1 MPSKISRKQ
10 VSQEPKRFTRQ
21 IEVKGHLIDSMIL
34 TRIFDRI
41 MDLKGE
47 FEVEEFRIGRK
58 KKDYSYARLL
68 VKGESQAHLERML
81 EEVYRD
87 GAIPVELETVE
98 YTSSPKDK
106 VLPDNFYSTTNHQT
120 FVYLNGDWVEV
131 ENQMMDKAIVLNLK
145 ENRATCRLIR
155 DVKKGDLVVVGEA
168 GIRVV
173 PPERP
178 REGVGV
184 FQFMSSQSSIEK
196 PTQTITRRI
205 AEDIFRIKKQGGKVA
220 IVAGPAVVHTGAAAS
235 LAKMIRDGYVD
246 ALLAGNA
253 LAVHDVEYSIFKT
266 SLGMYLDEGTAAFHG
281 HRNHM
286 AAINEVFK
294 AGSLEAA
301 VKKGV
306 LKSGIIYECVKK
318 GVPFVLAG
326 SIRDD
331 GPLPDVVTDSVEA
344 QRRYREV
351 LKDVDVVLM
360 ISTVLH
366 SIAVGNMLPSSVKVV
381 AVDINPSSVT
391 KLLDRGSGQ
400 AVGLVSDIGTFL
412 PVLVGYLE
420 EIKNS

>member
-1 MPSKISRKQ
+1 
-10 VSQEPKRFTRQ
+10 
-21 IEVKGHLIDSMIL
+21 
-34 TRIFDRI
+34 
-41 MDLKGE
+41 
-47 FEVEEFRIGRK
+47 
-58 KKDYSYARLL
+58 
-68 VKGESQAHLERML
+68 
-81 EEVYRD
+81 
-87 GAIPVELETVE
+87 
-98 YTSSPKDK
+98 
-106 VLPDNFYSTTNHQT
+106 
-120 FVYLNGDWVEV
+120 
-131 ENQMMDKAIVLNLK
+131 
-145 ENRATCRLIR
+145 
-155 DVKKGDLVVVGEA
+155 
-168 GIRVV
+168 
-173 PPERP
+173 
-178 REGVGV
+178 
-184 FQFMSSQSSIEK
+184 MSSQSSTEK

-205 AEDIFRIKKQGGKVA
+205 AEDIFKTKKQGGKVA
-220 IVAGPAVVHTGAAAS
+220 VVTGPAVVHTGAAAS
-235 LAKMIRDGYVD
+235 LAKMIRDGYVG

-253 LAVHDVEYSIFKT
+253 LAVHDVEYSLFKT

-318 GVPFVLAG
+318 NVPFVLAG

-360 ISTVLH
+360 ICTMLH
-366 SIAVGNMLPSSVKVV
+366 SIAVGNMLPSKVKVV

-420 EIKNS
+420 GLKNT